1 MYCGGIAERNLCISP
16 DTLKFIAVNRI
27 ARDNLG
33 YTMKELHKM
42 TPLDIKPEM
51 ERRSFKGLLA
61 PLVGGEQE
69 GAMFHTVQRRK
80 DGSLYPAEVHLQ
92 LLKAQGEEAY
102 LALIINLTER
112 RAMEQELREREGV
125 EVVTGV
131 MESAAGI
138 KARRW
143 TATKCLSRERRGR

>member
-1 MYCGGIAERNLCISP
+1 
-16 DTLKFIAVNRI
+16 
-27 ARDNLG
+27 
-33 YTMKELHKM
+33 M

-51 ERRSFKGLLA
+51 ERRSFKGLW
-61 PLVGGEQE
+61 PFSWWGTE

-112 RAMEQELREREGV
+112 RAMEQELRERE
-125 EVVTGV
+125 EF
-131 MESAAGI
+131 
-138 KARRW
+138 
-143 TATKCLSRERRGR
+143 

>member
-1 MYCGGIAERNLCISP
+1 MYFT

-33 YTMKELHKM
+33 YTMEELHKM

-80 DGSLYPAEVHLQ
+80 DGSF
-92 LLKAQGEEAY
+92 
-102 LALIINLTER
+102 I
-112 RAMEQELREREGV
+112 
-125 EVVTGV
+125 
-131 MESAAGI
+131 
-138 KARRW
+138 RW
-143 TATKCLSRERRGR
+143 KYIYSF